1 VRRSGFIT
9 VLAILQMVAGLC
21 FVGIAIYLLAQ
32 TRNPEI
38 LKSQDAAGAIFGYKI
53 AALAVSILAIPNFLA
68 GIGLWKVK
76 AWGRWL
82 AVAINGITLA
92 TLLYD
97 PIFEH
102 ARMDRDDIGTA
113 LVFAGMLILFLLP
126 VVGRHL
132 RGAQSAAKTV
142 PETGAS

>member
-1 VRRSGFIT
+1 MKRSPLIT
-9 VLAILQMVAGLC
+9 LLAILQLIAGLC
-21 FVGIAIYLLAQ
+21 FAGIAIYLIAQ

-76 AWGRWL
+76 PWGRWL
-82 AVAINGITLA
+82 AIAINGMTLA
-92 TLLYD
+92 MLLYD

-102 ARMDRDDIGTA
+102 ERMDRDDVGTA

-132 RGAQSAAKTV
+132 RTEQAAAKTV
-142 PETGAS
+142 SETGT